1 MNVIEQIYIGLGIV
15 WWSYYVSRLLGHGRD
30 PQFLR
35 FPWLMLWLSAYL
47 TGFGYLFNSYYV
59 LQRLDTIV
67 LPQWNVPF
75 AMIARTSLYFFV
87 AALYTISL
95 KKLLHVTLVRITFV
109 SLLLA
114 EALNLSL
121 MIILQNTPYSTIY
134 WCSHLII
141 FFGNIPAFVVL
152 GTAGGNTQMMS
163 DIALAHHFW
172 QSLLQFFLFACVIFN
187 VLAAIY
193 GLSLQASNVYSIW
206 QILAYGC
213 SSISILCL
221 AIVTAP
227 DTWLYKTLYP
237 VHVIRYRKL
246 HHLCLLIA
254 RELEIVEPNF
264 TTKEG
269 DIHVRIH
276 AAVIYVLDNLPF
288 LNNESLLKKQITS
301 KMQGHEDLQQII
313 VNLSKSKATRWFDN
327 IK

>member
-1 MNVIEQIYIGLGIV
+1 MNIIEQLYLGLGII
-15 WWSYYVSRLLGHGRD
+15 WWFYYLSRLLQHRRD

-59 LQRLDTIV
+59 LQRLDTIA
-67 LPQWNVPF
+67 LPQSDAPL
-75 AMIARTSLYFFV
+75 AMIVRTSLYFFV
-87 AALYTISL
+87 AAIYTISL

-121 MIILQNTPYSTIY
+121 MITLQNAPYSTIY

-152 GTAGGNTQMMS
+152 GTAGGNTQMN

-187 VLAAIY
+187 VIAAIY
-193 GLSLQASNVYSIW
+193 GLSLQASNIYSVW

-213 SSISILCL
+213 SFLSILCL

-237 VHVIRYRKL
+237 LHVIRFRRL
-246 HHLCLLIA
+246 QHLCLLIA
-254 RELEIVEPNF
+254 RDMEVVEPNF
-264 TTKEG
+264 TIEED
-269 DIHVRIH
+269 DIHVRTH
-276 AAVIYVLDNLPF
+276 AAVVYMLDNLPF
-288 LNNESLLKKQITS
+288 LKDDSHLKEQLSSAIERN
-301 KMQGHEDLQQII
+301 QDLQQII
-313 VNLSKSKATRWFDN
+313 VHLSS
-327 IK
+327 IKPSNMD